1 MAKLFGSELPAKR
14 ETSGA
19 VAGST
24 NKKVLISRFDRE
36 TISGFVNPA
45 TWLQQTGL
53 ELLTT
58 EGAVA
63 LVPYKDVKVVSFVR
77 DFEQGETRRELRT
90 FASRPKF
97 EGLWVRLR
105 LRDGDWMDGVMPND
119 LLTVESVGYSMIPPD
134 PDSQNQ
140 RVFVPRAAISEIRV
154 LGVVGG
160 APRKPVPHRK
170 HVPPENQ
177 LRMFGEPE

>member
-1 MAKLFGSELPAKR
+1 MTKR
-14 ETSGA
+14 ETPLA
-19 VAGST
+19 LAGST
-24 NKKVLISRFDRE
+24 NKKVLISRFERE

-45 TWLQQTGL
+45 TWLQPAGL

-63 LVPYKDVKVVSFVR
+63 LVPYGEIKVVSFVR
-77 DFEQGETRRELRT
+77 DFDQEAARRELRT
-90 FASRPKF
+90 FGSRPKF

-119 LLTVESVGYSMIPPD
+119 LLAVESEGYSMIPPD

-140 RVFVPRAAISEIRV
+140 RLFVPRAAISEIRV

-160 APRKPVPHRK
+160 AKRRRTPRGKPGREEK
-170 HVPPENQ
+170 Q
-177 LRMFGEPE
+177 LRMFDEAG